1 LYASGYAFVGLA
13 DFSFEIDDEGT
24 PFWVVTKYEKRK
36 LVLVGMM
43 QLVLF

>member
-24 PFWVVTKYEKRK
+24 PFWVVTRERK

>member
-1 LYASGYAFVGLA
+1 LYTSGYAFVGLA

-24 PFWVVTKYEKRK
+24 PFWVVTKYEKK
-36 LVLVGMM
+36 IGFMGMM

>member
-24 PFWVVTKYEKRK
+24 PWVVTKYEENW
-36 LVLVGMM
+36 
-43 QLVLF
+43 F

>member
-1 LYASGYAFVGLA
+1 VTILSVLADAFVGLA
-13 DFSFEIDDEGT
+13 DFALRLMMKER
-24 PFWVVTKYEKRK
+24 VVTKYERK